1 MITTGSVVNKA
12 APVMFNG
19 GSQNPTTQEI
29 PKSFTSNGGSQNPPN
44 GGRRTTVNGGSQNPP
59 KQEIPKSF
67 TSKVQRSEKSVMN
80 AMRKS
85 AGMCED
91 ARLLMPLCEQCIP
104 GSDLKDGSFCMLTSD
119 SKRIRKSLFGIARS
133 RGAKGC
139 NAYKYLSTKTLRQR
153 HVAAGEL
160 LDTLK
165 PRRILDIGAYS
176 NPIHTFMTHC
186 PSETFIVEP
195 CGELSHDGSS
205 PYFSREIECAKQ
217 ANHSM
222 LLNVFPVNIKLFM
235 HTQLA
240 VHFDAVVC
248 MGCDVNYGPTWAE
261 LMSLPRPMTLILE
274 FSVVAFSEHFPVKD
288 TDGCTIVTVKDF
300 DFSSC
305 KECGY
310 DDKQQMSHHGKSRR
324 LVMFKCG
331 DRPQLAERKS
341 QAENVLQRP
350 CTGAKGYKAMAC
362 VSERHI
368 RDAAFMVV
376 DARSA
381 TEEQSHAALARK
393 SPLKRCTDNRCRCL
407 PNFNLCRQW
416 HNISASQLQDLKQK
430 VKQYDTT
437 QNDMQSVWDAIH
449 PSSFKGF

>member
-1 MITTGSVVNKA
+1 
-12 APVMFNG
+12 
-19 GSQNPTTQEI
+19 
-29 PKSFTSNGGSQNPPN
+29 
-44 GGRRTTVNGGSQNPP
+44 
-59 KQEIPKSF
+59 
-67 TSKVQRSEKSVMN
+67 
-80 AMRKS
+80 
-85 AGMCED
+85 
-91 ARLLMPLCEQCIP
+91 
-104 GSDLKDGSFCMLTSD
+104 
-119 SKRIRKSLFGIARS
+119 
-133 RGAKGC
+133 
-139 NAYKYLSTKTLRQR
+139 
-153 HVAAGEL
+153 
-160 LDTLK
+160 
-165 PRRILDIGAYS
+165 
-176 NPIHTFMTHC
+176 
-186 PSETFIVEP
+186 
-195 CGELSHDGSS
+195 
-205 PYFSREIECAKQ
+205 
-217 ANHSM
+217 
-222 LLNVFPVNIKLFM
+222 
-235 HTQLA
+235 
-240 VHFDAVVC
+240 
-248 MGCDVNYGPTWAE
+248 
-261 LMSLPRPMTLILE
+261 MTLILE

-393 SPLKRCTDNRCRCL
+393 SPLKRYTDNRCRCL

-437 QNDMQSVWDAIH
+437 QNDMQSVWVAIQAIATIRCQLSADRLH
-449 PSSFKGF
+449 ADSWPILAEVILLHDELFRKALRFERFDNALEKSERFLIKTCPPFLKQQYIHEIAAMEPILANGRNLYFREFGDLINFYPYRHLLTFAAVRENVLNQKRLFMDVGANGFSASPKQIVDMYAAYLPFHQVVMFEPHIQNMQFIPKYYTENMNVTFHQQYVEIGTNLMLTKDRQDKVWSGVFLKI